1 MATAIVTGATGITG
15 SAIVEHLCKDSQ
27 YKQVYTLS
35 RSQPPYIESEKIK
48 HARFDLQSDA
58 QTMAKDLSHVSGSVI
73 FFCAYL
79 ARDSEEEAAK
89 VNGAMLQ
96 NFLDALSITGE
107 LKQVKR
113 IVLTCGL
120 KQYGVHLGQPKMP
133 MHEADPTAM
142 LEKGVGGFDNWP
154 PNFYYAQQKVLA
166 DSAKA
171 NGYTW
176 TATFPQDV
184 LGFAKG
190 NFMNECTALG
200 LYCSVAKLAHPDSE
214 LPFPGSK
221 ASYMGFNTWTS
232 ANLHAKFC
240 LWAAHAPN
248 AAGQMFNVTNGD
260 TESWQNLWPRLA
272 ARFGCKVPKEMFP
285 DGDRSKYND
294 FEAAGPNEL
303 HDPPPVAVQATSDQ
317 VGIGF
322 GMPELNKPS
331 TLYQQIDTAK
341 WAEDPKVVG
350 AWEKLRDKYGLDK
363 DAFSGA
369 SWGFLTFVLGREYSC
384 VASMSKAR
392 KMGWNGYEDTWDS
405 FEQVFDRLEQAKIL
419 PPVSQLKKEMSL
431 A

>member
-27 YKQVYTLS
+27 YKQIFTLS
-35 RSQPPYIESEKIK
+35 RSQPSSSMSDKIK
-48 HARFDLQSDA
+48 HAHMDLQSSAED
-58 QTMAKDLSHVSGSVI
+58 MAKDLSHVSGSVI

-79 ARDSEEEAAK
+79 ARDDEGEAAK

-96 NFLDALSITGE
+96 NFLDALKITGE

-120 KQYGVHLGQPKMP
+120 KQYGVHLGQPKQP
-133 MHEADPTAM
+133 MHETDAI
-142 LEKGVGGFDNWP
+142 LEGGNWP
-154 PNFYYAQQKVLA
+154 PNFYYSQQRVLM
-166 DSAKA
+166 DNAKA

-176 TATFPQDV
+176 TVTFPQDV

-221 ASYMGFNTWTS
+221 ANYMAFNCWTS

-240 LWAAHAPN
+240 LWAAQAPN
-248 AAGQMFNVTNGD
+248 AANQMFNVVNGD
-260 TESWQNLWPRLA
+260 TESWQNLWPRMA

-285 DGDRSKYND
+285 GGDRSKYD
-294 FEAAGPNEL
+294 GFEASGPSDL
-303 HDPPPVAVQATSDQ
+303 HDPAPVAVQATSEE
-317 VGIGF
+317 VGIGM
-322 GMPELNKPS
+322 GMPDLKKPS
-331 TLYQQIDTAK
+331 TLYQQVDTTK
-341 WAEDPKVVG
+341 WAKDPKVMK
-350 AWEKLRDKYGLDK
+350 AWETLRDKYGLDQQ
-363 DAFSGA
+363 AFDKA
-369 SWGFLTFVLGREYSC
+369 TWGFLTFVLGREYSC
-384 VASMSKAR
+384 VTSMSKAR

-405 FEQVFDRLEQAKIL
+405 FEETFDRLEKAKIL
-419 PPVSQLKKEMSL
+419 PPVSQLKKETPLSS
-431 A
+431 